1 MLLRRRNHRII
12 NFKLPNETLYLLGSY
27 TPRLLVYQLKKYSME
42 TQNKRNRK
50 DRKDM
55 IQYINL
61 QLAALGQPLFVK
73 AVDDQLKSSN
83 AKLISL
89 TENLIKSF
97 KEKSRLLSEH
107 QSPSDK
113 RIQNFINNYLKDLDF
128 KKNLSLPNNTFVLN
142 QPGLARELSLPPNG
156 DTFKNEY
163 LTSYRIKQGIL
174 NNPAAD
180 KRTTKGTFHIVE
192 GGLPVAFDKIEVP
205 RITFA
210 HMLYEA
216 INPPEELNLLPFTS
230 KQKEQAK
237 TMVSMLMRPVV
248 CPEVKGVL
256 SEKSMEIRFFVPG
269 SFVSTLDF
277 VESIFGN
284 AGDHNLAE
292 NDAALDVEHWTG
304 HTGCIILAPHL
315 TKLKKKDVGLPHF
328 DQATERQRREG
339 MCWKDENEIYNNGTA
354 FKLTC
359 RDDRGV
365 VVTLIADNYYGYSK
379 KEIKTQISYSAN
391 LYGLVEE
398 EHAGGAIAFPRG
410 NMNDKLFGSNFTA
423 KFGTGYNFENLKKL
437 LGDRI
442 EVMPENYAVDK
453 KFPEIIYI
461 PEHANF
467 DINKNS
473 VSWIN
478 DGKEFQLKLSPAKTY
493 VHPTG
498 HKFQLV
504 KHPTQQLWRIVDTA
518 PEGIFCHKPSTVS
531 GGGKSEISKSMQNA
545 IKYGSFYI
553 KDLEEDSKMA
563 DMLINYDYSNRWK
576 DVRPDAAPSR
586 SFLSPKRTL
595 GSAVKLLTP
604 SDQYNEEY
612 NAFLK
617 TIPDYIRTFVLY
629 IKRLYRS
636 DDATSLNWKDDFGVE
651 IVNGRKGNALMYK
664 HNWIMASYVR
674 IGFNSDGDWLLHK
687 LRSDFIP
694 SQKIQMEDDIS
705 ATVTLPSKLLKDLN
719 PEYTNKSVKMTKNCE
734 SYLFQRPDEA
744 VIRGYDA
751 DAEHDMVQ
759 DNTFLT
765 NYEPLTL
772 SDIVD
777 LYEDAV
783 NFEKYTEPV
792 KEYIKS
798 VVAEGKEGFYVVPSH
813 PRIVDG
819 EPTKNP
825 RYLQRNVFARENFD
839 SYLADIGIRL
849 FRKIKS
855 NDPVIHPVNAVLPG
869 RRNNPADR
877 EKGIRPLSVY
887 NPIHYQEIPE
897 LFMDFIC
904 SLTGKS
910 PSTTGA
916 GSEGALT
923 KGPFNMLVP
932 TSDLNNALLSYILT
946 EYQGFSSAAGHVGV
960 ENRFD
965 HDISILI
972 PEIWARLV
980 PEDRDANLLIENRCL
995 EKLEDFEYK
1004 GQKVLAS
1011 RLGYRITE
1019 NFAFRCMN
1027 RLFDEPLAVFNERML
1042 RPELQSM
1049 EDYVDGINNIV
1060 EAQRKVALQYFEEGS
1075 VEAAIPPLQI
1085 LLHVMAY
1092 GHYNGKSISDP
1103 QLRKTFTR
1111 DSVIKSDWYRE
1122 RIRLKQR
1129 KDIAF
1134 YTETVDYLNAFIA
1147 DPHNAIFI
1155 DDLNI
1160 RDRLK
1165 KARQML
1171 DYCWS
1176 EAYFESLIGTV
1187 GADPLFRKSN

>member
-1 MLLRRRNHRII
+1 MNA
-12 NFKLPNETLYLLGSY
+12 NCKMS
-27 TPRLLVYQLKKYSME
+27 K
-42 TQNKRNRK
+42 K

-61 QLAALGQPLFVK
+61 QLAALGQPLFSK
-73 AVDDQLKSSN
+73 AVDEQFKN
-83 AKLISL
+83 TNTKLISL

-97 KEKSRLLSEH
+97 KEKSQLLSDH

-113 RIQNFINNYLKDLDF
+113 RIQNFINDYLSDVEFPK
-128 KKNLSLPNNTFVLN
+128 SLKIPYSTFVLS

-156 DTFKNEY
+156 NTFRNEY

-192 GGLPVAFDKIEVP
+192 GGLPVALDKIEVP
-205 RITFA
+205 KIVFA
-210 HMLYEA
+210 HMLHEA
-216 INPPEELNLLPFTS
+216 LNPSDELNRLPFTS
-230 KQKEQAK
+230 MQEEQAK

-248 CPEVKGVL
+248 CPEAKGVI

-292 NDAALDVEHWTG
+292 NDAALDIEHWTG
-304 HTGCIILAPHL
+304 HTGCIILAPQL
-315 TKLKKKDVGLPHF
+315 TKLKKKDIGLPHY
-328 DQATERQRREG
+328 DQATPRQRREG
-339 MCWKDENEIYNNGTA
+339 MCWTDENERYNNGTA

-398 EHAGGAIAFPRG
+398 EHAGGAIAFARG

-423 KFGTGYNFENLKKL
+423 KFGSGYNFENLKKL

-442 EVMPENYAVDK
+442 EIKPENYAIDRK
-453 KFPEIIYI
+453 YPEIIYI
-461 PEHANF
+461 PEYANF

-473 VSWIN
+473 VSWDTN
-478 DGKEFQLKLSPAKTY
+478 GKEFQLKLSPHKTY

-504 KHPTQQLWRIVDTA
+504 KHPTQQLWRIIDTA

-563 DMLINYDYSNRWK
+563 DMLIHYDYSNRWK
-576 DVRPDAAPSR
+576 DVRPDAQPSR
-586 SFLSPKRTL
+586 SFLSPRRTL

-604 SDQYNEEY
+604 SDQYNDEY
-612 NAFLK
+612 NAFLNG
-617 TIPDYIRTFVLY
+617 IPDYIRTFVLY

-636 DDATSLNWKDDFGVE
+636 DDATSPNWKDDFSVE

-664 HNWIMASYVR
+664 HSWIAASYVR
-674 IGFNSDGDWLLHK
+674 IGFNAGGDWLLHK

-705 ATVTLPSKLLKDLN
+705 ATITLPANRLKNLN
-719 PEYTNKSVKMTKNCE
+719 PEYPNKSVKITKNCE
-734 SYLFQRPDEA
+734 NYLFQRPDDA
-744 VIRGYDA
+744 VIRGYDKE
-751 DAEHDMVQ
+751 AEEDIVKG
-759 DNTFLT
+759 NTFLT

-772 SDIVD
+772 DDAID
-777 LYEDAV
+777 LYEDSI
-783 NFEKYTEPV
+783 NFEKYTDPV
-792 KEYIKS
+792 KKHIRK
-798 VVAEGKEGFYVVPSH
+798 VVETNRECFFSVPSH
-813 PRIVDG
+813 PRMVDG

-825 RYLQRNVFARENFD
+825 RYLQRNVFAAENFD
-839 SYLADIGIRL
+839 SYLAEIGIRL
-849 FRKIKS
+849 FRKIES
-855 NDPVIHPVNAVLPG
+855 ADPVIHAVNAVLPG

-877 EKGIRPLSVY
+877 AKGFRPLSVY

-932 TSDLNNALLSYILT
+932 TTDLNNALLSYILT

-995 EKLEDFEYK
+995 EKLEDFDYQ
-1004 GQKVLAS
+1004 GQKVMAS
-1011 RLGYRITE
+1011 RLGYRITQ

-1027 RLFDEPLAVFNERML
+1027 RLFDEPLSVFNERML
-1042 RPELQSM
+1042 KPELQNM
-1049 EDYVDGINNIV
+1049 EDFVDGINNIV
-1060 EAQRKVALQYFEEGS
+1060 EAQQKVALQYFEENS
-1075 VEAAIPPLQI
+1075 VDAAIPPLQI

-1092 GHYNGKSISDP
+1092 GHFNGKSMND
-1103 QLRKTFTR
+1103 QELRKTFTR
-1111 DSVIKSDWYRE
+1111 ESVINSDWYRK
-1122 RIRLKQR
+1122 RLRLKQQ
-1129 KDIAF
+1129 KEVAF
-1134 YTETVDYLNAFIA
+1134 YTDRIEYLNQFIA
-1147 DPHNAIFI
+1147 EAHNSVFLGELKISE
-1155 DDLNI
+1155 
-1160 RDRLK
+1160 RLE
-1165 KARQML
+1165 KAKQML
-1171 DYCWS
+1171 EYCGS
-1176 EAYFESLIGTV
+1176 EAYFESLIGTI
-1187 GADPLFRKSN
+1187 GADPLFRG

>member
-1 MLLRRRNHRII
+1 MDT
-12 NFKLPNETLYLLGSY
+12 FKQS
-27 TPRLLVYQLKKYSME
+27 K
-42 TQNKRNRK
+42 K

-61 QLAALGQPLFVK
+61 QLAALGQPLFSQ
-73 AVDDQLKSSN
+73 AIDDQLKSSN
-83 AKLISL
+83 AKLIFL

-97 KEKSRLLSEH
+97 REKSRLLSGH

-113 RIQNFINNYLKDLDF
+113 RIQNFISDYLKDLDF
-128 KKNLSLPNNTFVLN
+128 QKNVMIPYNTFVLN

-156 DTFKNEY
+156 NTFKNEY

-192 GGLPVAFDKIEVP
+192 GGLPVALDKIAVP
-205 RITFA
+205 KIAFA
-210 HMLYEA
+210 NMLYEA
-216 INPPEELNLLPFTS
+216 LHPSDELNKLPFTS
-230 KQKEQAK
+230 LQEEQAK
-237 TMVSMLMRPVV
+237 TMVSMLLRPVV
-248 CPEVKGVL
+248 CPEAKGVI

-269 SFVSTLDF
+269 SFVSNLDF

-292 NDAALDVEHWTG
+292 NDAALDIEHWTG
-304 HTGCIILAPHL
+304 HTGCIILAPQL
-315 TKLKKKDVGLPHF
+315 TKLKKKDVGLPHY
-328 DQATERQRREG
+328 DQATERQQREG
-339 MCWKDENEIYNNGTA
+339 MCWKDETELYNDGTA

-398 EHAGGAIAFPRG
+398 EHAGGAIAFARG
-410 NMNDKLFGSNFTA
+410 NMNDKLFGMNFTE
-423 KFGTGYNFENLKKL
+423 KFGASYNFENAKRI
-437 LGDRI
+437 LGDRVQ
-442 EVMPENYAVDK
+442 VMHENYAIDK
-453 KFPEIIYI
+453 LYPEIIYI
-461 PEHANF
+461 PEHANI

-473 VSWIN
+473 VSWDVN
-478 DGKEFQLKLSPAKTY
+478 GNQFQLKLSPHKTY

-553 KDLEEDSKMA
+553 ENLEQDSKMA
-563 DMLINYDYSNRWK
+563 DMLINYDYSGRWK
-576 DVRPDAAPSR
+576 NVRPDAQPSR

-604 SDQYNEEY
+604 SDLYSDDYNT
-612 NAFLK
+612 FLN

-636 DDATSLNWKDDFGVE
+636 DDATSPNWKDDFSVE

-664 HNWIMASYVR
+664 HKWIAASYVR
-674 IGFNSDGDWLLHK
+674 IGFSADGDWFLHK
-687 LRSDFIP
+687 LRSDFVP
-694 SQKIQMEDDIS
+694 SHKIQMEDDIS
-705 ATVTLPSKLLKDLN
+705 ATITLPASQLKNLN
-719 PEYTNKSVKMTKNCE
+719 AEYHNKSVKITTNCE
-734 SYLFQRPDEA
+734 NYLFQRPDEA
-744 VIRGYDA
+744 IIRGYDKE
-751 DAEHDMVQ
+751 AESDIVQ
-759 DNTFLT
+759 NNTFLT

-772 SDIVD
+772 DDAID
-777 LYEDAV
+777 LYEDAI
-783 NFEKYTEPV
+783 NFENYTDPV
-792 KEYIKS
+792 KEHIKS
-798 VVAEGKEGFYVVPSH
+798 MVETNKEGFFVVPSH
-813 PRIVDG
+813 PRLVDG

-825 RYLQRNVFARENFD
+825 RYLQRNIFAQDNFD
-839 SYLADIGIRL
+839 SHLAEIGIRL
-849 FRKIKS
+849 FRKIES
-855 NDPVIHPVNAVLPG
+855 NDPVVHTVNAVLPG

-877 EKGIRPLSVY
+877 EKGYRPLSVY

-932 TSDLNNALLSYILT
+932 TTDLNNALLSYILT
-946 EYQGFSSAAGHVGV
+946 EYQGFSSAAGHVGP

-980 PEDRDANLLIENRCL
+980 PEDRDANLLIETGCL
-995 EKLEDFEYK
+995 EKIEDFDYN
-1004 GQKVLAS
+1004 GQNVLAS
-1011 RLGYRITE
+1011 RLGYRITK

-1027 RLFDEPLAVFNERML
+1027 RLFDEPLSVFNERML
-1042 RPELQSM
+1042 KPEIQSM
-1049 EDYVDGINNIV
+1049 EDFVDGINNIV
-1060 EAQRKVALQYFEEGS
+1060 EAQQKVALSYFEDGS

-1085 LLHVMAY
+1085 LLHVMAH
-1092 GHYNGKSISDP
+1092 GHYNGKSINDKE
-1103 QLRKTFTR
+1103 LRKYFTR
-1111 DSVIKSDWYRE
+1111 EFVVNSDWYRN
-1122 RIRLKQR
+1122 RLRLKQQ
-1129 KDIAF
+1129 KDVAF
-1134 YTETVDYLNAFIA
+1134 YTERIEYFNQFMA

-1155 DDLNI
+1155 EELQIDEKLEMAKQK
-1160 RDRLK
+1160 LEYY
-1165 KARQML
+1165 Q
-1171 DYCWS
+1171 S
-1176 EAYFESLIGTV
+1176 TAYFESLIGTI
-1187 GADPLFRKSN
+1187 GADPLFRK

>member
-1 MLLRRRNHRII
+1 
-12 NFKLPNETLYLLGSY
+12 
-27 TPRLLVYQLKKYSME
+27 ME
-42 TQNKRNRK
+42 TYKQSKK

-61 QLAALGQPLFVK
+61 QLAALGQPLFSQ
-73 AVDDQLKSSN
+73 AVDDQLKNSN

-97 KEKSRLLSEH
+97 REKSRLLSEH

-113 RIQNFINNYLKDLDF
+113 RIQNFINDYLSDVEFSK
-128 KKNLSLPNNTFVLN
+128 SLLISGNTFVLN

-156 DTFKNEY
+156 DTFNNEY
-163 LTSYRIKQGIL
+163 LSSYRIKQGIL

-180 KRTTKGTFHIVE
+180 RRTTKGTFHIVE

-205 RITFA
+205 KIAFA
-210 HMLYEA
+210 HMLHA
-216 INPPEELNLLPFTS
+216 ALNPSDELKTLPFTS
-230 KQKEQAK
+230 LQEDQAK
-237 TMVSMLMRPVV
+237 VMVSMLLRPVV
-248 CPEVKGVL
+248 CPEAKGVI
-256 SEKSMEIRFFVPG
+256 SQKSMEIRFFAPG
-269 SFVSTLDF
+269 SLVSNLDF

-292 NDAALDVEHWTG
+292 NDSALDIEHWTG
-304 HTGCIILAPHL
+304 HTGCVILAPQL
-315 TKLKKKDVGLPHF
+315 TKLKKKNIGLPHF
-328 DQATERQRREG
+328 DKATERQRRDG
-339 MCWKDENEIYNNGTA
+339 MCWKDENEFYNDGTA
-354 FKLTC
+354 FKVTC

-398 EHAGGAIAFPRG
+398 EHAGGAIAFARG
-410 NMNDKLFGSNFTA
+410 NMNDKLYGNNFTA
-423 KFGTGYNFENLKKL
+423 KFGSSYTFENLTRIL
-437 LGDRI
+437 SDRI
-442 EVMPENYAVDK
+442 EVMPENYAIDK
-453 KFPEIIYI
+453 KYPEIIYI
-461 PEHANF
+461 PEYANI

-473 VSWIN
+473 VSWDYI
-478 DGKEFQLKLSPAKTY
+478 GKNFQLKLSPHKIY

-504 KHPTQQLWRIVDTA
+504 KHPTLQSWRIIDTA

-563 DMLINYDYSNRWK
+563 DMLINYDYSGRWK
-576 DVRPDAAPSR
+576 DIRPDAEPSR
-586 SFLSPKRTL
+586 SFLSPRRTL

-604 SDQYNEEY
+604 SDQYNDEY
-612 NAFLK
+612 NAFLNS
-617 TIPDYIRTFVLY
+617 IPDYIRTFVLY

-636 DDATSLNWKDDFGVE
+636 DSATSLNWKDDFSVE
-651 IVNGRKGNALMYK
+651 FVNGRKGNALMYK
-664 HNWIMASYVR
+664 HDWISASYVR
-674 IGFNSDGDWLLHK
+674 IGFSNEGDWLLHK

-705 ATVTLPSKLLKDLN
+705 ATITLPSNQLKNLN
-719 PEYTNKSVKMTKNCE
+719 GEYHNKSVKITANCE
-734 SYLFQRPDEA
+734 SFLFQRPDEA
-744 VIRGYDA
+744 IIRGYDKE
-751 DAEHDMVQ
+751 AEEEIVQ
-759 DNTFLT
+759 NNTFLT

-772 SDIVD
+772 NDAID
-777 LYEDAV
+777 LYEDAI

-792 KEYIKS
+792 KQHIMS
-798 VVAEGKEGFYVVPSH
+798 VIEANKEGYFVVPSH

-825 RYLQRNVFARENFD
+825 RYLQRNVFANDNFD
-839 SYLADIGIRL
+839 SYLAEIGIRL
-849 FRKIKS
+849 FRKIES
-855 NDPVIHPVNAVLPG
+855 IDSVIHAVNAVLPG

-877 EKGIRPLSVY
+877 EKGFRPLSVY
-887 NPIHYQEIPE
+887 NPIHYQETPE

-932 TSDLNNALLSYILT
+932 TTDLNNALLSYILT
-946 EYQGFSSAAGHVGV
+946 EYQGFSSAAGYVGP

-980 PEDRDANLLIENRCL
+980 PEDRDANLLIETGCL
-995 EKLEDFEYK
+995 EKLEDFDWQ

-1011 RLGYRITE
+1011 RLGYRITK

-1042 RPELQSM
+1042 KPELQNM
-1049 EDYVDGINNIV
+1049 EDFVDGINNIV
-1060 EAQRKVALQYFEEGS
+1060 EAQQKVALRYFEEGS
-1075 VEAAIPPLQI
+1075 ETAAIPPLQI

-1092 GHYNGKSISDP
+1092 GNYNGKSMNDP
-1103 QLRKTFTR
+1103 EIRNTFAR
-1111 DSVIKSDWYRE
+1111 EYVVNSEWYRH
-1122 RIRLKQR
+1122 RLRLKQQ
-1129 KDIAF
+1129 KDVAF
-1134 YTETVDYLNAFIA
+1134 YSERIEYFKQFMVDAHNDIFTEELKIQE
-1147 DPHNAIFI
+1147 
-1155 DDLNI
+1155 
-1160 RDRLK
+1160 RLE
-1165 KARQML
+1165 KAGRML
-1171 DYCWS
+1171 EYCKS
-1176 EAYFESLIGTV
+1176 EAYFESLIGTI
-1187 GADPLFRKSN
+1187 GADPLFKN